1 MTEARRWWRR
11 RGGNGDPFGSEPV
24 GTLRV
29 IKAEMR
35 LIVEDETGRR
45 FIVTGENLTG
55 DVSDIDPSQLD
66 IRDVSD

>member
-1 MTEARRWWRR
+1 
-11 RGGNGDPFGSEPV
+11 
-24 GTLRV
+24 
-29 IKAEMR
+29 MR